1 MASHSPP
8 PNEAVSSFLSHVALA
23 PSQSHKALTVWPLVR
38 RPDAPLPIGPP
49 YVALVDALAS
59 GKLEVDEVSEHGRVP
74 HVRVANR
81 GGEAV
86 LVLFGEEI
94 LGAKQNR
101 IANASF
107 LILTGREVVIDV
119 SCVEQG
125 RWGRRR
131 GAAFEAG
138 LGVVSSAMRRK
149 MERKVSLSRARGGR
163 FDADQGEVWDGV
175 RERLAWSGARSHTA
189 AYADYLTTRTN
200 DLEEIGLAFRT
211 VPDQVGFVAAIGGDV
226 VGVEIVGRVEVFERA
241 FRRLLHG
248 YAVDAADAG
257 FLREQPGRGWRTRRD
272 APRRFDAPEPLLDAL
287 SAAPATSGPSLGAG
301 QDLRIEG
308 NGVAACA
315 LAAPDLIHLTAF
327 PLERG

>member
-8 PNEAVSSFLSHVALA
+8 PNEAVASFLSHAALA
-23 PSQSHKALTVWPLVR
+23 PNQAHKALTVWPLVR
-38 RPDAPLPIGPP
+38 RPDAPPPSGPS

-59 GKLEVDEVSEHGRVP
+59 GKLQIDEVSEHGRVP

-81 GGEAV
+81 GREGV

-107 LILTGREVVIDV
+107 LILAGREVVIDV

-125 RWGRRR
+125 RWGRER
-131 GAAFEAG
+131 GARFEAG

-149 MERKVSLSRARGGR
+149 MERKVSLSRTRGGR

-175 RERLAWSGARSHTA
+175 QERLTWSGARSRTG
-189 AYADYLTTRTN
+189 AYSDYLATRKT
-200 DLEEIGLAFRT
+200 DLQEIGGAFRP
-211 VPDQVGFVAAIGGDV
+211 VPGQVGFVAAIGGEV
-226 VGVEIVGRVEVFERA
+226 IGVEIVGRGEVFERA
-241 FRRLLHG
+241 FQRLLHG

-257 FLREQPGRGWRTRRD
+257 FLRDEPSRGWRGRRS
-272 APRRFDAPEPLLDAL
+272 APRRFDAPEPFLEAL
-287 SAAPATSGPSLGAG
+287 SAAPVASGPSLGEG
-301 QDLRIEG
+301 EDLRIEG

-315 LAAPDLIHLTAF
+315 LAAPDLVHLTAF
-327 PLERG
+327 PLERA